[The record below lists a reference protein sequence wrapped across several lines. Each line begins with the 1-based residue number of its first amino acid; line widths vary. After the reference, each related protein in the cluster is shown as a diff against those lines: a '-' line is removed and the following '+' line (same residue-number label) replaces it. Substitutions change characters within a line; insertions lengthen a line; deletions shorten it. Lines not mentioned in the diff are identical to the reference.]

1 MFNFPKSGAI
11 NRTLLV
17 ALSTTAAFLSHTA
30 LAQEVPGS
38 ADAGQVERN
47 LRQRITVPNVAPDI
61 QVKDMTTG
69 RAPAGAESVRFT
81 LNDLKLEGVT
91 AYNDAE
97 LKTVYGG
104 VLGQTI
110 SLADLYKIAAD
121 LTAKYRNDGYILT
134 QIIVPPQTI
143 ESGTARLQ
151 VIEGAIDRVIVQGD
165 EAKEAKALGL
175 MRQYAGRLTNQN
187 GPLNAKDL
195 ERTLLLIND
204 LPGVSARS
212 VIAPSATKPGTAD
225 LTILIERDPFD
236 AFVGLDNYGSRYLGR
251 WEASAGGSI
260 NSGVFNNNEKIS
272 GQVVYAPHGGLLDHE
287 LGYISGSYWTPLGSY
302 GTNLE
307 LTYSYTD
314 TEPGLELRDFD
325 VQGRSHYASVVV
337 KHPFI
342 RSRDLNLTGRV
353 LIDGRNVKSENNI
366 PDDREDNIRAL
377 RAGGRL
383 EFADGMFS
391 GGVNTIDIEFA
402 KGLNILGASNSGDAE
417 LTRPDGDPQFFKVE
431 AEVQRLQRL
440 TQQFNILLG
449 VKGQMSNAA
458 LLASEEFGVGGSG
471 YGRGFDPSEIT
482 GEDGIAG
489 KVELQWNPNWN
500 TPWMSGSQVFGFWDA
515 GKVWNDDVIP
525 DDVQTLASSGVGFR
539 ADFLYDVQ
547 TEFYVAIPLTR
558 DVQAEHDDD
567 ARLFLSVTKRF

>member
-1 MFNFPKSGAI
+1 MFRIPVSGAMS
-11 NRTLLV
+11 RTLLI
-17 ALSTTAAFLSHTA
+17 ALMTTAVFGSAA
-30 LAQEVPGS
+30 YAQEVPGS

-61 QVKDMTTG
+61 QVKDISTG

-81 LNDLKLEGVT
+81 LQDLKLEGVT
-91 AYNDAE
+91 AYSDAE
-97 LKTVYGG
+97 LKKVYGG
-104 VLGQTI
+104 VLGQNI

-134 QIIVPPQTI
+134 QIVVPPQTI
-143 ESGTARLQ
+143 EGGTARLQ
-151 VIEGAIDRVIVQGD
+151 VVEGTIDRVTVQGD
-165 EAKEAKALGL
+165 EASEGKALGL
-175 MRQYAGRLTNQN
+175 MRNYASHIGGNN

-212 VIAPSATKPGTAD
+212 VIAPSTAKPGAAD
-225 LTILIERDPFD
+225 LTIMIERDPFD

-260 NSGVFNNNEKIS
+260 NSGVFHNNERIS
-272 GQVVYAPHGGLLDHE
+272 GQVVYAPHGPLFDHE
-287 LGYISGSYWTPLGSY
+287 LGFVSGSYWTPIGSY

-307 LTYSYTD
+307 LTYSYTI

-325 VQGRSHYASVVV
+325 VKGRSHYASLVV

-342 RSRDLNLTGRV
+342 RSRDVNLTGRV
-353 LIDGRNVKSENNI
+353 LLDGRNVESENNI

-383 EFADGMFS
+383 EFADTVFS
-391 GGVNTIDIEFA
+391 GGVNTVDIEFA
-402 KGLNILGASNSGDAE
+402 KGLDILGASNDGDAD

-431 AEVQRLQRL
+431 AELQRLQRL
-440 TQQFNILLG
+440 SSDFNLLLG
-449 VKGQMSNAA
+449 IKGQLSNAA
-458 LLASEEFGVGGSG
+458 LLASEEFGVGGSS

-482 GEDGIAG
+482 GEDGVAG
-489 KVELQWNPNWN
+489 KVELQWNPAWE
-500 TPWMSGSQVFGFWDA
+500 TTWMTGSQVFGFWDA
-515 GKVWNDDVIP
+515 GKVWNDDVVP
-525 DDVQTLASSGVGFR
+525 DDVETLASAGLGFR
-539 ADFLYDVQ
+539 ADLVYDVQ
-547 TEFYVAIPLTR
+547 TELYVAVPLTR
-558 DVQAEHDDD
+558 DVQAERDDD
-567 ARLFLSVTKRF
+567 ARLFLSVSKRF

>member
-1 MFNFPKSGAI
+1 MFRIPVSGAMS
-11 NRTLLV
+11 RTLLI
-17 ALSTTAAFLSHTA
+17 ALMTTAVFGSAA
-30 LAQEVPGS
+30 YAQEVPGS

-61 QVKDMTTG
+61 QVKDISTG

-81 LNDLKLEGVT
+81 LQDLKLEGVT
-91 AYNDAE
+91 AYSDAE
-97 LKTVYGG
+97 LKKVYGG
-104 VLGQTI
+104 VLGQNI

-134 QIIVPPQTI
+134 QIVVPPQTI
-143 ESGTARLQ
+143 EGGTARLQ
-151 VIEGAIDRVIVQGD
+151 VVEGTIDRVTVQGD
-165 EAKEAKALGL
+165 EASEGKALGL
-175 MRQYAGRLTNQN
+175 MRNYASHIGGNN

-212 VIAPSATKPGTAD
+212 VIAPSTAKPGAAD
-225 LTILIERDPFD
+225 LTIMIERDPFD

-260 NSGVFNNNEKIS
+260 NSGVFHNNERIS
-272 GQVVYAPHGGLLDHE
+272 GQVVYAPHGPLFDHE
-287 LGYISGSYWTPLGSY
+287 LGFVSGSYWTPIGSY

-307 LTYSYTD
+307 LTYSYTN

-325 VQGRSHYASVVV
+325 VKGRSHYASLVV

-342 RSRDLNLTGRV
+342 RSRDVNLTGRV
-353 LIDGRNVKSENNI
+353 LLDGRNVESENNI

-383 EFADGMFS
+383 EFADTVFS
-391 GGVNTIDIEFA
+391 GGVNTVDIEFA
-402 KGLNILGASNSGDAE
+402 KGLDILGASNDGDAD

-431 AEVQRLQRL
+431 AELQRLQRL
-440 TQQFNILLG
+440 SSDFNLLLG
-449 VKGQMSNAA
+449 IKGQLSSAA
-458 LLASEEFGVGGSG
+458 LLASEEFGVGGSS

-482 GEDGIAG
+482 GEDGVAG
-489 KVELQWNPNWN
+489 KVELQWNPAWE
-500 TPWMSGSQVFGFWDA
+500 TTWMTGSQVFGFWDA
-515 GKVWNDDVIP
+515 GKVWNDDVVP
-525 DDVQTLASSGVGFR
+525 DDVETLASAGLGFR
-539 ADFLYDVQ
+539 ADLVYDVQ
-547 TEFYVAIPLTR
+547 TELYVAVPLTR
-558 DVQAEHDDD
+558 DVQAERDDD
-567 ARLFLSVTKRF
+567 ARLFLSVSKRF